1 MARKFGGLIKPM
13 SYAVLQK
20 GFGVKKSTKNDFVYG
35 KLGRTNYLNNLY
47 IISIE
52 HWFKILQ
59 ASGNKYI
66 KLVNNFMLQDLELL
80 HNKCLGFFEV
90 WL

>member
-1 MARKFGGLIKPM
+1 M

-20 GFGVKKSTKNDFVYG
+20 GYGVKNSTKNDFVYG
-35 KLGRTNYLNNLY
+35 ELGRTNYLNNLF
-47 IISIE
+47 IISIK
-52 HWFKILQ
+52 HWFEILQ

-66 KLVNNFMLQDLELL
+66 KLVNNLMLQDLELL
-80 HNKCLGFFEV
+80 HNKCLGFFAV